1 MGKGEDMKKE
11 RIFVSPAFDNSN
23 LFEDYLKLLKQH
35 KFVHAKYKYEISSD
49 CVGREKW
56 MEELDEYYPRFYRE
70 YSFNTERHLF
80 INEQSF
86 LQEACHLREAN
97 IKLKELYPNLEIIRE
112 IKLFTDETFE
122 KSALQH
128 IKDKLGVE
136 VSDKSTEDFGEM
148 QYLVQGLTGT
158 IYNNFMF
165 ALNSY
170 EWLELD
176 EEFFV
181 KQAKIYFEMA
191 QRTES
196 EEFFEMKECA

>member
-35 KFVHAKYKYEISSD
+35 KFVHAKYEYEISSD
-49 CVGREKW
+49 CIGWEKW

-97 IKLKELYPNLEIIRE
+97 IKLKELYPNLEIIR
-112 IKLFTDETFE
+112 
-122 KSALQH
+122 
-128 IKDKLGVE
+128 DKTIIPNPTATRI
-136 VSDKSTEDFGEM
+136 S
-148 QYLVQGLTGT
+148 LV
-158 IYNNFMF
+158 
-165 ALNSY
+165 
-170 EWLELD
+170 
-176 EEFFV
+176 
-181 KQAKIYFEMA
+181 
-191 QRTES
+191 
-196 EEFFEMKECA
+196 